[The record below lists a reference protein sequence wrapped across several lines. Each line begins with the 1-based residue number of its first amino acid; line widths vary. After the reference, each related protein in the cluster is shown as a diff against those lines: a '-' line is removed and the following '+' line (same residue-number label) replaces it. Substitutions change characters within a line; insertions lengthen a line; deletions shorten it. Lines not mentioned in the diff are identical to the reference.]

1 MIDMTVVELSRWQF
15 AATAMYHF
23 IFVPLTI
30 GLSVMMAIMESTYVM
45 TGREVWR
52 KATLFWGTLFGVN
65 FAMGVA
71 TGIVMEFQFGMNWSY
86 YSHYVGDVFGAPLAI
101 EGLMA
106 FFMEATFIGLFFFG
120 WDRLSKVGHL
130 VVTWLVALG
139 ANFSALWILIA
150 NGWMQNPVGAKFN
163 PDTMRMEVT
172 DFVAVIFNQV
182 AQAKFVHTVSAGY
195 LSGAV
200 FIFAISCLFLLQ
212 GRHVELAKR
221 SMVVAAS
228 FGLASAL
235 SVVVLGDE
243 SGYVATEH
251 QKMKIAAMEASYH
264 TEPAPAPWTIFALPG
279 PDGGAPTWSIQVP
292 WVGGLITTRSLTEE
306 LQGIDELV
314 AHAQTRIRSGMIA
327 YDALQVIR
335 AGNVDGD
342 DVDARLVFEQH
353 WADLGYGLLLKRYRD
368 DVGNATDEEIARAAE
383 DTVPEVWPLF
393 WTFRIM
399 MGLGFFF
406 IGFFA
411 LWFYRASRGWLET
424 NRPLLWLGIAVLP
437 LPWVAIE
444 SGWFI
449 AEFGRQPWVVEGVL
463 PTFYAAS
470 GLHFWDLVISLSFFV
485 TLYSILLV
493 VMVMLMIKI
502 IKAGPK
508 DNLFAPEADDH
519 DFVIAALPVTP
530 ATKELGS

>member
-23 IFVPLTI
+23 IFVPLTL
-30 GLSVMMAIMESTYVM
+30 GLAFLMAIMESVYVM
-45 TGREVWR
+45 TGRDVWR

-86 YSHYVGDVFGAPLAI
+86 YSQYVGDVFGAPLAI

-106 FFMEATFIGLFFFG
+106 FFLEATFIGLFFFG

-130 VVTWLVALG
+130 IVTWLMALG
-139 ANFSALWILIA
+139 ANFSALWILVA

-172 DFVAVIFNQV
+172 DFMAVIFNQV

-195 LSGAV
+195 LCGSV
-200 FIFAISCLFLLQ
+200 FILAISALYLAK
-212 GRHVELAKR
+212 GKHVEIAKR
-221 SMVVAAS
+221 SAVVAAS

-243 SGYVATEH
+243 SGYIATEH
-251 QKMKIAAMEASYH
+251 QKMKIAALEAAYH
-264 TEPAPAPWTIFALPG
+264 TEPAPASWTIVAWPG
-279 PDGGAPTWSIQVP
+279 ENGEPAFSLSVP

-306 LQGIDELV
+306 LPGIHELV
-314 AHAQTRIRSGMIA
+314 DRAEGRIRNGITA
-327 YDALQVIR
+327 YTALEAIR
-335 AGNVDGD
+335 ADGNNA
-342 DVDARLVFEQH
+342 DARAVFEVS
-353 WADLGYGLLLKRYRD
+353 WPDLGYGLLLKKYRED
-368 DVGNATDEEIARAAE
+368 IANATPEEVAMAAQ
-383 DTVPEVWPLF
+383 DTVPGVWPMF

-406 IGFFA
+406 IAFFA
-411 LWFYRASRGWLET
+411 LWFYRASRGWIDT
-424 NRPLLWLGIAVLP
+424 NKPLLWFTACLLP
-437 LPWVAIE
+437 TPWIAIE
-444 SGWFI
+444 AGWFI

-470 GLHFWDLVISLSFFV
+470 GLTVLDLVLSLSFFV
-485 TLYSILLV
+485 LLYTTLLV
-493 VMVMLMIKI
+493 IMIFLMVCIV
-502 IKAGPK
+502 KAGPK
-508 DNLFAPEADDH
+508 DKVLQSKPEVDDE
-519 DFVIAALPVTP
+519 DFVVVTVPATP
-530 ATKELGS
+530 ANKEIGS